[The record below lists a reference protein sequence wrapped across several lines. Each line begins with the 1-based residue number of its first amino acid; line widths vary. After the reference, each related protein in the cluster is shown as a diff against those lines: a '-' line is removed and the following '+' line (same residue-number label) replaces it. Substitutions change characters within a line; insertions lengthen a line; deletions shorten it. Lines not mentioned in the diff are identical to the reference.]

1 VGAQPI
7 LVVPWVTSEKLR
19 PESLPFLPAGL
30 YDTHPSRGTADPHR
44 CMWVLSEVEPPGG
57 MAILPGVRG
66 YDYEPVAVLEVG
78 EGDWSRLSAAT
89 TRGDQEQ
96 DWRAAECSP
105 NPSAAYPVNEPVEL
119 PDDFHEPGAPHGRH
133 ALAPLCLGGTS
144 QAICWP

>member
-1 VGAQPI
+1 MGAQPI

-19 PESLPFLPAGL
+19 PEPLPFLPAGL
-30 YDTHPSRGTADPHR
+30 YDTYPSRGTADPHR
-44 CMWVLSEVEPPGG
+44 CMWVLSEVDPPGG

-96 DWRAAECSP
+96 DWRFQMISMNLVRLTAGMPLLLSVWAALHRPYVGLEG
-105 NPSAAYPVNEPVEL
+105 
-119 PDDFHEPGAPHGRH
+119 D
-133 ALAPLCLGGTS
+133 
-144 QAICWP
+144 